1 MTTTHTKAR
10 DEAQIRQLIDQWTQA
25 LHAKDLNTL
34 MSYYAPDILT
44 AYSGRKLPLIPVETC
59 RRFQSKVATDSD

>member
-1 MTTTHTKAR
+1 MATTNHTAR
-10 DEAQIRQLIDQWTQA
+10 DEAQIRQLLKQWGQA

-44 AYSGRKLPLIPVETC
+44 FDILPPAPLSRDRHI
-59 RRFQSKVATDSD
+59 

>member
-1 MTTTHTKAR
+1 MATQQSTAN
-10 DEAQIRQLIDQWTQA
+10 DEAQIRQLVEQWRQA

-44 AYSGRKLPLIPVETC
+44 FDILPPLQYQGVEAYRKIL
-59 RRFQSKVATDSD
+59 

>member
-44 AYSGRKLPLIPVETC
+44 FDILPPAPLSRDRHI
-59 RRFQSKVATDSD
+59 